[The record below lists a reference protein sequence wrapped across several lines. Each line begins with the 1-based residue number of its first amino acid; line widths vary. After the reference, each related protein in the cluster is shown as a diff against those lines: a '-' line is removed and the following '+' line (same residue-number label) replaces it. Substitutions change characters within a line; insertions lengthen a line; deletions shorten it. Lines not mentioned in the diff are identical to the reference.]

1 MDPIATLQDDGFQGR
16 LRRYLDDSF
25 LVFAELACFLDF
37 LENLFGNAW
46 FKVFPK
52 TLNVRENLAVAL
64 VRFASVIKYDLVHL
78 EKFAE
83 QILMSVAV

>member
-16 LRRYLDDSF
+16 LRRYLDDSS
-25 LVFAELACFLDF
+25 LVFVEFAYFLDF
-37 LENLFGNAW
+37 FENLFGNTW
-46 FKVFPK
+46 FKIFPK

-64 VRFASVIKYDLVHL
+64 VRFASVVEYDLVHL
-78 EKFAE
+78 EKLAE